1 MGASG
6 SPRCPEC
13 GQPAQVIYNQVDGQ
27 WARCIKGHKW
37 RPDSPASFTLGVR
50 ELIVV
55 GVVALV
61 LALTV
66 FYAVDPAGF
75 ATGVVGGLHDWR
87 GAGWAA

>member
-1 MGASG
+1 MGTSG

-13 GQPAQVIYNQVDGQ
+13 GQPAEFIYNQVDGQ

-37 RPDSPASFTLGVR
+37 RPDSPPTFTLGVR